1 MKTLLQIRS
10 SILSADGQWSQLA
23 DRFVGYAR
31 DFLGFLGMSE
41 VEFVYA
47 ERLSVSPETTDES
60 IRHAL
65 AHVDGLPSSPMTRR
79 IMPLALSIAT
89 CFVASQ
95 PFAAEPAA
103 LIASSTRATPIPPWP
118 AGDQWGM
125 ANTLGAGTTARCA
138 WHMSQPKARIYELS
152 YVRTSTMPLSAF
164 SGPYVTKHK
173 PTASIPGTAQ
183 VFNLESFGEGAE
195 PGQQATQIDA
205 LGHFGYLPQVWDGKA
220 PLVTDDV
227 HYYGDFTQKDVRPTP
242 DSPLL
247 KLGIEMIRPII
258 TSALVLDAKALVGG
272 GRPMQAGQL
281 VTAKHIEAMLKAQ
294 GLERRGILPGD
305 VVYVR
310 TGWGDYWQDPD
321 TEKFYYTK
329 APGLSYDAAK
339 YLGERRIVAIGLDTP
354 FVDPIPEGML
364 AGKAGPAAGAPD
376 GFPFALHHYMLTQMG
391 IHHVENAKLDEI
403 ANDKVWT
410 SCTMILPQR
419 EKGSAG
425 AAVRPV
431 AIGVRGK

>member
-1 MKTLLQIRS
+1 MKLHKT
-10 SILSADGQWSQLA
+10 A
-23 DRFVGYAR
+23 
-31 DFLGFLGMSE
+31 
-41 VEFVYA
+41 
-47 ERLSVSPETTDES
+47 
-60 IRHAL
+60 
-65 AHVDGLPSSPMTRR
+65 
-79 IMPLALSIAT
+79 LALSLAL
-89 CFVASQ
+89 C
-95 PFAAEPAA
+95 AAPLLAVEPAA
-103 LIASSTRATPIPPWP
+103 LIAKTVKMTPTPPWLP
-118 AGDQWGM
+118 GDQWGM
-125 ANTLGAGTTARCA
+125 ANGLGAGTMARCA
-138 WHMSQPKARIYELS
+138 WHMSQPKAKTYELS
-152 YVRTSTMPLSAF
+152 YVRSGTMPLSAF
-164 SGPYVTKHK
+164 SGPYVTKPK

-183 VFNLESFGEGAE
+183 AFNLESFGEGAE

-205 LGHFGYLPQVWDGKA
+205 IGHFGYLPQAWDGKS
-220 PLVTDDV
+220 PLPTDGV
-227 HYYGDFTQKDVRPTP
+227 RYYGGYTQKDVKPTP

-247 KLGIEMIRPII
+247 KLGIEMIQPLI
-258 TSALVLDAKALVGG
+258 TSAVVLDAKALVGG
-272 GRPMQAGQL
+272 GQPMKAGET
-281 VTAKHIEAMLKAQ
+281 VTASHIEAMLKAQ
-294 GLERRGILPGD
+294 GLAKRGILPGD

-339 YLGERRIVAIGLDTP
+339 YLGEKRIVAIGLDTP
-354 FVDPIPEGML
+354 FIDAVPEGML
-364 AGKAGPAAGAPD
+364 AGKAGPAAGVPD

-431 AIGVRGK
+431 AVGVPGR